1 MMLYFEIQG
10 YLPPSGERKYGGN
23 VRLYCVA
30 PSLLQAVQAVMEK
43 HPTLN
48 ISQAIKRGDLQD
60 VIVVPAIGAA

>member
-10 YLPPSGERKYGGN
+10 YLPPQAPQKYGGN

-30 PSLLQAVQAVMEK
+30 PSLLQAVTAAMEK

-48 ISQAIKRGDLQD
+48 ISQAIKRGDLKD
-60 VIVVPAIGAA
+60 VIVVEAQ